1 MRLLLPSILLAACA
15 PAPES
20 PSAPDRVA
28 IVIAEKSSSGA
39 RLVAIDE
46 RGDRQFELIYGPE
59 DGARETHPAISPD
72 GKWILYTSTR
82 GGTSQKLWLAQIGNA
97 PRELQ
102 VTHGPSIETQ
112 AAWAP
117 DGTSF
122 VFATLDGTN
131 FDLYRMGF
139 ARGRVAP
146 QATRITHGGGHEVSP
161 SFAPDG
167 SIIYASAALDS
178 YDSHLERLMPD
189 GTIVQVTAGPNEGA
203 PAVSPDG
210 HWIAYACRQTT
221 IIPEPVTPSTPI
233 NGERKPIGSIQ
244 HRDICV
250 RPLAMPAD
258 STETI
263 APVVSLPPSDEDGPV
278 WSRDGRYLFAT
289 SAVWGENG
297 VLFSSVIFID
307 MKERPRRAR
316 ILLDH
321 GGPAPRMTP
330 AIGTSQLMSAD
341 LAQNPEYLSSLARIM
356 TKRIQQQIRE
366 EQGSD
371 AAGSASP

>member
-1 MRLLLPSILLAACA
+1 MMRLLLLSTLLAACA
-15 PAPES
+15 PPEKPTAPVE
-20 PSAPDRVA
+20 RVA

-46 RGDRQFELIYGPE
+46 RGDRQFELFEGAE
-59 DGARETHPAISPD
+59 DARETHPAISPD
-72 GKWILYTSTR
+72 GTWLLYTSA
-82 GGTSQKLWLAQIGNA
+82 QKLWLARLGSTE
-97 PRELQ
+97 RMQ
-102 VTHGPSIETQ
+102 VTTGGSVETSP
-112 AAWAP
+112 AWAP
-117 DGTSF
+117 DGRSIA
-122 VFATLDGTN
+122 FASTAGGS
-131 FDLYRMGF
+131 FDLMRETFHDGKLD
-139 ARGRVAP
+139 AP
-146 QATRITHGGGHEVSP
+146 TTLTHGAGHEVSP

-189 GTIVQVTAGPNEGA
+189 GTIAQVTAGPNEGS

-210 HWIAYACRQTT
+210 KWIAYTCRQTT
-221 IIPEPVTPSTPI
+221 VIKLTDNNGVPLENPTAGTMPVAT
-233 NGERKPIGSIQ
+233 IQ

-250 RPLAMPAD
+250 RPFAMPAD

-307 MKERPRRAR
+307 M
-316 ILLDH
+316 
-321 GGPAPRMTP
+321 
-330 AIGTSQLMSAD
+330 
-341 LAQNPEYLSSLARIM
+341 
-356 TKRIQQQIRE
+356 RE
-366 EQGSD
+366 
-371 AAGSASP
+371 